1 MSITCS
7 TVNDLFQRETNRFSV
22 DVHERYSV
30 EGPWGRLVRVGKF
43 PQGMGTTLNE
53 ITIERVL
60 SGSFENNWS
69 DVGTS
74 SGTASSGCVPAPSD
88 LAFGQTVRSWN
99 LKSVAYQTPCI
110 CLDDLKTAFSIE
122 SQIAKTVEQLTQL
135 TKTVLDL
142 SLIHI

>member
-1 MSITCS
+1 MAITCS

-30 EGPWGRLVRVGKF
+30 DGPWGRLVRVGKF

-53 ITIERVL
+53 ITVERVL
-60 SGSFENNWS
+60 SGSFENSWTNVGLS
-69 DVGTS
+69 NGTS
-74 SGTASSGCVPAPSD
+74 SNGCIPAPND

-99 LKSVAYQTPCI
+99 LQAQAYQTPCI

-122 SQIAKTVEQLTQL
+122 
-135 TKTVLDL
+135 L